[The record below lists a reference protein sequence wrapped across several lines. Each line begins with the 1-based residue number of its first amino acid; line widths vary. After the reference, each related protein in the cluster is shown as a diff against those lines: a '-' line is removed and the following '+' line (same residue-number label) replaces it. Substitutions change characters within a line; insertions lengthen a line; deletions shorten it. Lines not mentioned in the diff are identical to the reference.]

1 VITLTREQVIEITTA
16 VMKSVT
22 SQIDIPRDR
31 FDHVIDVVSQT
42 VVKAL
47 LDSGA
52 RLDWI
57 KNVRSN

>member
-1 VITLTREQVIEITTA
+1 VITLSRDQVVEVVTA

-22 SQIDIPRDR
+22 AEIDIPHDR
-31 FDHVIDVVSQT
+31 LDHVVDLVSQT